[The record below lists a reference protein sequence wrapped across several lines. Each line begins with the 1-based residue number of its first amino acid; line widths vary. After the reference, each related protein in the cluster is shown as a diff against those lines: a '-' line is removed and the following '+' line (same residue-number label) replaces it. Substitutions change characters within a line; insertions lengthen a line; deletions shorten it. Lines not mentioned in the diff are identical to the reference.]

1 MKNRVNKALR
11 YIDEYLNGRRYN
23 PRLCLTVEEAEIVS
37 KALPSPFFLRKGNLV
52 SKVHLYMW
60 KIRQF

>member
-37 KALPSPFFLRKGNLV
+37 KKGNLV